1 MNDSPIGV
9 KECRPRRSF
18 TNNTCQVFVE
28 FGSALRLGDE
38 VGMKLVALQEAR
50 VMSFRASLLLVQE
63 ADRHQKQRPPMVLGI
78 PKEGDPLYTVVLG
91 YIVLL
96 AELVALA
103 RLNLL
108 ICRTI
113 ERYSFSVPGGGSNRS
128 LSYRA
133 SAPGL
138 RSPNQSRWLG
148 RLQS

>member
-108 ICRTI
+108 HLSNYREVFLLCSGRRVQPIAKFI
-113 ERYSFSVPGGGSNRS
+113 ERLRPGCGRQTNRD
-128 LSYRA
+128 
-133 SAPGL
+133 G
-138 RSPNQSRWLG
+138 
-148 RLQS
+148 